1 MLPQQT
7 WGRRIAAGVGNG
19 RASLSLPAPLRLKPL
34 VLRVRVPPLF
44 NNTSRVLK
52 GKEREISAA
61 VNFRLHAVYRTRS
74 LPSPLKPGS
83 APACSPVGP
92 LLRQA
97 ASTISVPPHAASA
110 SLTAAMPRPKVKPQ
124 DRQRSAKACDA
135 CKASKK
141 RCDANQPCRLC
152 LKKGTQDTCT
162 YTPTARDRNNR
173 RSESKSSQANSIA
186 VATNVSPVDFGSELP
201 IPSSQRPSARLGDR
215 SPSSQDVEVD
225 DAVDDADSETDYL
238 PDSRNSVERTDQQQS
253 LMLQSSSGDK
263 GI

>member
-19 RASLSLPAPLRLKPL
+19 QASLSLPAPLRLKPL
-34 VLRVRVPPLF
+34 VLRVRVPPHI

-52 GKEREISAA
+52 GKERDISAA
-61 VNFRLHAVYRTRS
+61 VNFRFHAVYRTRS
-74 LPSPLKPGS
+74 LPSTLKPGS
-83 APACSPVGP
+83 APACPPVGP
-92 LLRQA
+92 LFRQ
-97 ASTISVPPHAASA
+97 ASTISVPTQAASA
-110 SLTAAMPRPKVKPQ
+110 SLTTAMPRPKVKPQ

-162 YTPTARDRNNR
+162 YTPTARDRSNR

-201 IPSSQRPSARLGDR
+201 IPSQRPSARLGDQ

-253 LMLQSSSGDK
+253 LMLHSSSGDK

>member
-7 WGRRIAAGVGNG
+7 WGSRIAAGVGNG
-19 RASLSLPAPLRLKPL
+19 QASLSLPATLRLKPL

-52 GKEREISAA
+52 GKGREISAA
-61 VNFRLHAVYRTRS
+61 VNFHFHAVYRTRS
-74 LPSPLKPGS
+74 LPNPLKPGS

-92 LLRQA
+92 LFRQA

-110 SLTAAMPRPKVKPQ
+110 SLTPAMPRPKVKPQ

-186 VATNVSPVDFGSELP
+186 VATDVSPVDFGSELP
-201 IPSSQRPSARLGDR
+201 IPSQRPSARLGDR
-215 SPSSQDVEVD
+215 SPSSQDVEID